1 MGLIRSIAHPNE
13 MTDRPD
19 DFYLTPE
26 VTGTLTLKGVI
37 ERLRQREI
45 ATMNVNGESFVQT
58 FLDECAAAASE
69 GYNITTSFF
78 QSSVGLNGVVLKSD
92 LGSTLPA
99 SRVKVSVNLTQGT
112 GAKKAVESTEIFIHE
127 EVRAAGPVIQSVSS
141 PESDGFDRIP
151 LRGMVRLE
159 GRRFAVRGDA
169 EGLGVIFE
177 KEDDSTVQVVIPA
190 KSLSPNTATQIQFGL
205 PATVTAG
212 NWRVM
217 VKTQASSSSS
227 LVKTPR
233 TGTYANL
240 VTVYDPAGGEGGGGD
255 DVLG

>member
-1 MGLIRSIAHPNE
+1 
-13 MTDRPD
+13 MTDRTD

-26 VTGTLTLKGVI
+26 VTGTLTLKDVV

-58 FLDECAAAASE
+58 FFDECAAASAE

-78 QSSVGLNGVVLKSD
+78 QSSVGLNGVILKGD

-112 GAKKAVESTEIFIHE
+112 GAKKAMENTEVFIHE
-127 EVRAAGPVIQSVSS
+127 EVRTSGPVIQSVSS
-141 PESDGFDRIP
+141 PDSDGFDRIP
-151 LRGMVRLE
+151 LHGMVRLE

-177 KEDDSTVQVVIPA
+177 KEDDSTVQVIIPA

-205 PATVTAG
+205 PAAVTAG
-212 NWRVM
+212 SWRVM
-217 VKTQASSSSS
+217 VKTQSSSSSS

-233 TGTYANL
+233 TGTYANI
-240 VTVYDPAGGEGGGGD
+240 VTVYDPASSNGGGGD
-255 DVLG
+255 DVLE